1 MTIIQ
6 KDQSYTFSKYFE
18 LKIES
23 KDLAKEFG
31 YSFARTY
38 LNLPLFMG
46 GLNRILELKQ
56 GINEVLPHASLSSE
70 TARREIL
77 ISPIIL
83 ELVRSTKSE
92 IYIEYL
98 IKVNE
103 QLQGYL
109 DYFLEN
115 KKKVLIVEAKKADLD
130 YGMTQLFAELI
141 ALDLW
146 EKNEQK
152 PEIIG
157 AVTTGQLWQFARL
170 NRNEKSI
177 EQGLDLYLV
186 PDDLETL
193 MRILIQ
199 TLI

>member
-31 YSFARTY
+31 YGFARKH
-38 LNLPLFMG
+38 LNLPLFTG
-46 GLNRILELKQ
+46 ELTRISEIQQ
-56 GINEVLPHASLSSE
+56 GINEVLPYASLSSE

-92 IYIEYL
+92 IYIEYS
-98 IKVNE
+98 IKVTE
-103 QLQGYL
+103 QLQGYF

-115 KKKVLIVEAKKADLD
+115 KKKILIVEAKKADLD
-130 YGMTQLFAELI
+130 FGMTQLFAELI

-146 EKNEQK
+146 QENEEQT
-152 PEIIG
+152 EIIG
-157 AVTTGQLWQFARL
+157 AVTTGKIWEFAKL
-170 NRNEKSI
+170 NRLDKII
-177 EQGLDLYLV
+177 EQGLQTYRV
-186 PDDLETL
+186 PEDLEPL

-199 TLI
+199 ALI